1 MKTLYIECSMGA
13 AGDMLMAA
21 LYELLED
28 QEGFLNTMNDMGL
41 SGVRIE
47 AADKVTC
54 GIHGSKITV
63 SIKGEEEEAAVA
75 LNGAQTESHCHEH
88 AHTHGEG
95 HDHEHAHTHGESHD
109 HEHAHTRGESHDHE
123 HTHTH
128 GESHDHEHA
137 HTHHHASQGDIAAL
151 IETLRLPQPVKEHAK
166 AVYDAIARAEAKVHG
181 CAIADVHYH
190 EVGALD
196 AVADVV
202 GVCYALHLLAPQ
214 QIVVSPIHV
223 GSGMIRCA
231 HGILPVPAPATAELL
246 TGIPAYGGTVEGEL
260 CTPTGAAL
268 LAHIATGFGSMPMM
282 CVHKVG
288 YGIGTKAFEQAN
300 CVRTF
305 FGETQEEGKDTDRA
319 ANGKMME
326 LVCNIDDMTPEALAF
341 ASSRLLEE
349 GALDVYTVSGQM
361 KKGRAGYVLTVL
373 CAVEQKE
380 NMARQVLSLTTTNGL
395 RVRDCDKYFLT
406 SALEPVDTQ
415 WGSVRIKKSEGFGTV
430 HVKPEYEDVAALARE
445 NHLPFQTVSK
455 EAMAQYCVNSN
466 RNT

>member
-75 LNGAQTESHCHEH
+75 LHGAQTESHCHEH
-88 AHTHGEG
+88 AHTHGES
-95 HDHEHAHTHGESHD
+95 HNHEHAHTY
-109 HEHAHTRGESHDHE
+109 GESHDHE
-123 HTHTH
+123 HT
-128 GESHDHEHA
+128 

-181 CAIADVHYH
+181 CAVADVHYH

-246 TGIPAYGGTVEGEL
+246 KGIPAYGGAVQGEL

-268 LAHIATGFGSMPMM
+268 LAHVATAFGSMPMM

-349 GALDVYTVSGQM
+349 GALDVYSVSGQM

-373 CAVEQKE
+373 CAVGQEEK
-380 NMARQVLSLTTTNGL
+380 MARQILLLTTTNGL
-395 RVRDCDKYFLT
+395 RVRSCDKYFLT
-406 SALEPVDTQ
+406 SALEQVDTQ

-430 HVKPEYEDVAALARE
+430 HVKPEYEDVATLARE
-445 NHLPFQTVSK
+445 NHLPFQTVSR
-455 EAMAQYCVNSN
+455 EAMAQYCLNCY
-466 RNT
+466 